1 MQNKHLLLRFQYSV
15 TKKKGMDFDME
26 EMEKKESKDKKSVID
41 VWDSLKRD
49 QKKAIYPLIGKAFVT
64 GKRVSVPKEVYTALS
79 KEQKEAVRWILDAAK
94 DMTML
99 I

>member
-1 MQNKHLLLRFQYSV
+1 
-15 TKKKGMDFDME
+15 ME
-26 EMEKKESKDKKSVID
+26 EMDKKEAVRWILDAENESKDKKSVID

-49 QKKAIYPLIGKAFVT
+49 QKKALYPLIGKAFVT
-64 GKRVSVPKEVYTALS
+64 GKRVSIPKEVYQVFS

-94 DMTML
+94 DMTMF

>member
-1 MQNKHLLLRFQYSV
+1 
-15 TKKKGMDFDME
+15 ME
-26 EMEKKESKDKKSVID
+26 EMDKNASKDKKSVIE

-49 QKKAIYPLIGKAFVT
+49 QKKAIYPLIGKAFTT
-64 GKRVSVPKEVYTALS
+64 GKRVSIPKEVYQGLS

>member
-1 MQNKHLLLRFQYSV
+1 MGEIKN
-15 TKKKGMDFDME
+15 E
-26 EMEKKESKDKKSVID
+26 EMEGKVLVVE
-41 VWDSLKRD
+41 VWDSLKRE
-49 QKKAIYPLIGKAFVT
+49 QKKALYPLIGKAFVT
-64 GKRVSVPKEVYTALS
+64 GKRVSVPKDVYTALS

>member
-1 MQNKHLLLRFQYSV
+1 MFRLGLIFFIA
-15 TKKKGMDFDME
+15 KKKGRDLKMGEIKNE
-26 EMEKKESKDKKSVID
+26 EMEGKVLVVE
-41 VWDSLKRD
+41 VWDSLKRE
-49 QKKAIYPLIGKAFVT
+49 QKKALYPLIGKAFVT
-64 GKRVSVPKEVYTALS
+64 GKRVSVPKDVYTALS

>member
-1 MQNKHLLLRFQYSV
+1 
-15 TKKKGMDFDME
+15 ME
-26 EMEKKESKDKKSVID
+26 EMDKKDQKLVID
-41 VWDSLKRD
+41 VWDSLKRE
-49 QKKAIYPLIGKAFVT
+49 QKKALYPLIGKAFVT

>member
-1 MQNKHLLLRFQYSV
+1 MHLLSCFER
-15 TKKKGMDFDME
+15 KGL
-26 EMEKKESKDKKSVID
+26 EMENEEKKDNKLVIE

-64 GKRVSVPKEVYTALS
+64 GKRVSIPKEVYQALS

>member
-1 MQNKHLLLRFQYSV
+1 M
-15 TKKKGMDFDME
+15 G

-49 QKKAIYPLIGKAFVT
+49 QKKAIYPLIGKAFTT
-64 GKRVSVPKEVYTALS
+64 GKRVSVPKEVYAALS
-79 KEQKEAVRWILDAAK
+79 KEQKDAVRWILDAAK

>member
-1 MQNKHLLLRFQYSV
+1 
-15 TKKKGMDFDME
+15 ME
-26 EMEKKESKDKKSVID
+26 NEEKKTVMEA
-41 VWDSLKRD
+41 WDSLKRD
-49 QKKAIYPLIGKAFVT
+49 QKKAIYPLIGKAFTT
-64 GKRVSVPKEVYTALS
+64 GKRVSIPKEVYQELS